1 MVTLSSEIQAIHRK
15 CIRLLIITA
24 RFNCRSRCL
33 TLTSPR
39 RCDLVTS
46 HLSPF
51 TADRSLSQPRKS
63 FQSVW
68 LSDSSPL
75 PVSAHLGTR
84 DNKRLSEGI
93 HRPEQALPAFH
104 HYKTQSFSAL
114 CFSSQELPPEP
125 AMGLFS
131 IPNPSPSEHLHRVCF
146 AEHFTLGGFTSLW
159 FFLTLLKWFSL
170 FRDMPALGLTQAV
183 YLYQLWLSKRQEHSS
198 PTIKELL
205 SSITSICNNSEKI

>member
-1 MVTLSSEIQAIHRK
+1 MVTSSSEIQAIHRK

-24 RFNCRSRCL
+24 RFNCRSRRL
-33 TLTSPR
+33 MLTSPR

-84 DNKRLSEGI
+84 EDKRLSEGSQG
-93 HRPEQALPAFH
+93 PEQHCQLSISTTHNQSVLRAPPARNCHQSLLWACFPSQIPHPVCVCTGGAL
-104 HYKTQSFSAL
+104 QSTSPREDL
-114 CFSSQELPPEP
+114 PHSGSS
-125 AMGLFS
+125 
-131 IPNPSPSEHLHRVCF
+131 
-146 AEHFTLGGFTSLW
+146 
-159 FFLTLLKWFSL
+159 
-170 FRDMPALGLTQAV
+170 
-183 YLYQLWLSKRQEHSS
+183 
-198 PTIKELL
+198 
-205 SSITSICNNSEKI
+205 

>member
-33 TLTSPR
+33 MLTSPR

-84 DNKRLSEGI
+84 EDKRLSEGI
-93 HRPEQALPAFH
+93 HSPEQALPPFH
-104 HYKTQSFSAL
+104 HCKTQLFSAMS
-114 CFSSQELPPEP
+114 FSSQELPPEP
-125 AMGLFS
+125 AMDIFHPKSLTQCAFAQGELCRALHLGRIYLTLFLPNTIKVIFS
-131 IPNPSPSEHLHRVCF
+131 I
-146 AEHFTLGGFTSLW
+146 LGHASTGSDPGSLPV
-159 FFLTLLKWFSL
+159 S
-170 FRDMPALGLTQAV
+170 AV
-183 YLYQLWLSKRQEHSS
+183 AQ
-198 PTIKELL
+198 
-205 SSITSICNNSEKI
+205 

>member
-33 TLTSPR
+33 MLTSPR

-51 TADRSLSQPRKS
+51 TADRSLSQPRRS

-68 LSDSSPL
+68 LSDSSQL

-84 DNKRLSEGI
+84 EDKRLSGW
-93 HRPEQALPAFH
+93 RDPQPRASTA
-104 HYKTQSFSAL
+104 S
-114 CFSSQELPPEP
+114 LPPLQDTTTIQCTEFLQPRIAPQP

-131 IPNPSPSEHLHRVCF
+131 IPNPSPRVHLHRVCF

-159 FFLTLLKWFSL
+159 FF
-170 FRDMPALGLTQAV
+170 
-183 YLYQLWLSKRQEHSS
+183 
-198 PTIKELL
+198 
-205 SSITSICNNSEKI
+205 